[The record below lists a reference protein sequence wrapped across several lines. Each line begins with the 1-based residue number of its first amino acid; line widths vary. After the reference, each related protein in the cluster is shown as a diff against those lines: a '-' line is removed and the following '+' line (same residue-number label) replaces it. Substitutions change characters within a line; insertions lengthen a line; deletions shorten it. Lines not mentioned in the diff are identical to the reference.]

1 MANHP
6 YTALPPTAFWSPAVA
21 RHHMLDISG
30 LWTAPFLITRQ
41 DLVVTF
47 GSCFAQ
53 HFGPALRTH
62 GYHWHDAEP
71 APGGLSET
79 SARTLNY
86 GVFSARTGNIYTA
99 SLFHQWVDWALG
111 ERTPPDLSWQGEA
124 GIHDPFRPTIEP
136 GGFASVPEMLAA
148 REGTIAA
155 FRRAILGCNVL
166 VFTLGLTESW
176 QDRELGV
183 EYPICPGVVAGSFD
197 PDRHVF
203 ENQHYEA
210 VYTNLVQAIRK
221 IRIARARRGPRIL
234 LTVSP
239 VPLTATMSGDH
250 VLVASSESKAVLRAV
265 AGAVARSLPYVSY
278 FPAYE
283 IISAPPFRGAFFEPN
298 MRSVNR
304 AGVAHVMT
312 HLFSALPGAATASEK
327 DKAGPVDPATSA
339 PDDAALICDE
349 ELLGAFGP
357 RG

>member
-1 MANHP
+1 
-6 YTALPPTAFWSPAVA
+6 
-21 RHHMLDISG
+21 MLDISG
-30 LWTAPFLITRQ
+30 LWTAPFRITRR

-53 HFGPALRTH
+53 HFGPALKAQ
-62 GYHWHDAEP
+62 GYHWHVTEP
-71 APGGLSET
+71 TPGGLSET
-79 SARTLNY
+79 SARRLGY
-86 GVFSARTGNIYTA
+86 SAFSARTGNIYTT

-111 ERTPPDLSWQGEA
+111 ERVPPTLSWQGEA
-124 GIHDPFRPTIEP
+124 GVHDPFRPTIEP
-136 GGFASVPEMLAA
+136 GGFGSEPEMLAA
-148 REGTIAA
+148 RDATIAA

-176 QDRELGV
+176 HDRELGV
-183 EYPICPGVVAGSFD
+183 EYPICPGVAAGSFD

-203 ENQHYEA
+203 ENMDYEA
-210 VYTNLVQAIRK
+210 VHANLVQAIRK
-221 IRIARARRGPRIL
+221 IRTARGGRGPRIL

-250 VLVASSESKAVLRAV
+250 VLVASSDSKAVLRAV

-283 IISAPPFRGAFFEPN
+283 IISSPPFRGAFFEPN

-312 HLFSALPGAATASEK
+312 QLFAALPDGAKGPE
-327 DKAGPVDPATSA
+327 AGEAGLDPSTRHDPEQRAA
-339 PDDAALICDE
+339 EDEALICDE

>member
-1 MANHP
+1 M
-6 YTALPPTAFWSPAVA
+6 
-21 RHHMLDISG
+21 
-30 LWTAPFLITRQ
+30 
-41 DLVVTF
+41 
-47 GSCFAQ
+47 
-53 HFGPALRTH
+53 
-62 GYHWHDAEP
+62 
-71 APGGLSET
+71 
-79 SARTLNY
+79 
-86 GVFSARTGNIYTA
+86 
-99 SLFHQWVDWALG
+99 
-111 ERTPPDLSWQGEA
+111 
-124 GIHDPFRPTIEP
+124 
-136 GGFASVPEMLAA
+136 
-148 REGTIAA
+148 
-155 FRRAILGCNVL
+155 
-166 VFTLGLTESW
+166 
-176 QDRELGV
+176 
-183 EYPICPGVVAGSFD
+183 AGSFD

-304 AGVAHVMT
+304 AGVAT
-312 HLFSALPGAATASEK
+312 CDDPSFSPPCPAPPLRPRRTRPGLLI
-327 DKAGPVDPATSA
+327 PATSA

-349 ELLGAFGP
+349 GIARRIRTGADEAP
-357 RG
+357 RSDRRQPSRRDQEGSSTSIRT